1 MTAELLASIAGIVLT
16 LAFSYIPGLNAAFD
30 KLAPTTKR
38 LTMAV
43 LLLVVAGAVF
53 GLSCGNVIASVTC
66 DRAGLIGLVNVFIA
80 ALIANQAAYAL
91 SPKRAK

>member
-1 MTAELLASIAGIVLT
+1 VTTELLASIAGIVLT

-43 LLLVVAGAVF
+43 LLLVVAVAVF

>member
-1 MTAELLASIAGIVLT
+1 VTTELLASIAGIVLT